1 MIRCIY
7 KVIYKPT
14 NQFYIGKRKARENC
28 SPEEDFG
35 IYYFTSAKTNSW
47 IQKSLK
53 NNREL
58 WIVEFLYTDAK
69 TDEELAEQEFKE
81 LSKYFD
87 GTKKIDDLCL
97 NEHNSKN
104 FDFSGHIHSEESKK
118 KIGMAQIGE
127 NNHFYGKHHSDETKR
142 IIGEKSKGRIKSED
156 ERKHH
161 SELMKIN
168 NPMKNPA
175 TKNIHKMAV
184 NKPEYIKNKKIQT
197 AGENNP
203 NYGNY
208 WTDEQKRA
216 LSEKLKE
223 VWKRKKEQKK

>member
-1 MIRCIY
+1 MIIRYIY
-7 KVIYKPT
+7 KVTYKPT

-47 IQKSLK
+47 IKKSLK

-58 WIVEFLYTDAK
+58 WIVEFLHVDAK
-69 TDEELAEQEFKE
+69 TDEELAEQEFEE

-87 GTKKIDDLCL
+87 GTKKVNELCL
-97 NEHNSKN
+97 NENNSKN
-104 FDFSGHIHSEESKK
+104 FDFSGHIHSEESKR
-118 KIGMAQIGE
+118 KIGESQVG
-127 NNHFYGKHHSDETKR
+127 NKNHFYGKHHSDETKK
-142 IIGEKSKGRIKSED
+142 IIGEKQKGRMKSEA

-175 TKNIHKMAV
+175 NKNIHKMAV
-184 NKPEYIKNKKIQT
+184 NKPEYIEKKKIQT
-197 AGENNP
+197 AGKNNP

-208 WTDEQKRA
+208 WSEEQKRA

-223 VWKRKKEQKK
+223 VWKRKKEK